1 MSSAQEA
8 TRLERRLALPA
19 RLSELKVARA
29 FAEQAADEFG
39 FDDQGRYLFK
49 FAASEAVANAMEH
62 GSPYADG
69 KIRMRVVAEGDCL
82 ALYVCDC
89 GGATRKFNGSDF
101 SGERGR
107 GLIFMRKVMDEVE
120 LRRAEN
126 HTVIRVAK
134 RLA

>member
-1 MSSAQEA
+1 MTQAQE
-8 TRLERRLALPA
+8 TTTLERRLALPA
-19 RLSELKVARA
+19 RLSELRTARE
-29 FAEQAADEFG
+29 FAEEAAGEFG
-39 FDDQGRYLFK
+39 FDDQGCYLFK

-62 GSPYADG
+62 GSPYGDG
-69 KIRMRVVAEGDCL
+69 KIRMRVVAEGDSL

-89 GGATRKFNGSDF
+89 GGATRKLNGSDF

-107 GLIFMRKVMDEVE
+107 GLSFMEKVMDEVE
-120 LRRAEN
+120 LRRSEN